1 MKYNEIAKVL
11 KRENLDTLDTEI
23 TLCVQA
29 SVNAVMDEFT
39 DDEFDAICRF
49 VRDVWDDVG
58 IGYTQRIA
66 DIVIDLLTG
75 ADWGYRGGYLLTMD
89 EIKER
94 DIKNIALVM
103 ELFYQSL

>member
-11 KRENLDTLDTEI
+11 EREGLDLIDTEI

-29 SVNAVMDEFT
+29 SVNAVVDEFT

-49 VRDVWDDVG
+49 VRHVWDEVD

-66 DIVIDLLTG
+66 DIVIDLITDT
-75 ADWGYRGGYLLTMD
+75 DWGYRKDYILTMD
-89 EIKER
+89 DIENYNIK
-94 DIKNIALVM
+94 DIALVM
-103 ELFYQSL
+103 ELFYNSL